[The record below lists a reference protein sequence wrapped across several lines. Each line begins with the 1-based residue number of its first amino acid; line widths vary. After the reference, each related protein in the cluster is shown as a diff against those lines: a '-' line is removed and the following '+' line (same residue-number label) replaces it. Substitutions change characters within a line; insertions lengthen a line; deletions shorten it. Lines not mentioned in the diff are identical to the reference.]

1 MLSRKYYKMIAGTIR
16 ANTYKKE
23 DKLLIDFNNFVNDLC
38 KDFKQDNNMFNRD
51 RFADACE

>member
-38 KDFKQDNNMFNRD
+38 EYFKQDNNMFNRD
-51 RFADACE
+51 RFEDACE